1 MIQRNNIPIYGVT
14 EFNLIVKNSLESNF
28 SYIKIRGEISEI
40 KSASKGQ
47 LYLSIKDENSILS
60 AVVWENKINLLKT
73 PPEVGMEVVAHGK
86 ITTWSRYKTTY
97 QLDIDN
103 IEIAGEGALLK
114 LIEERKKRL
123 AEKGMFEEK
132 YKKKLPFLPNKIG
145 IITSST
151 GSVIHDIINRLK
163 ERFPLEVDLWPV
175 SVQGN
180 KASEMIIN
188 AIIGFNEKNF
198 IKKPEVLIIAR
209 GGGSV
214 EDLMAFND
222 ENLAYAVFN
231 SKIPIVSAIG
241 HETDTPLIDFVS
253 DLRAPTPTAAAEIVV
268 PLKKDLISD
277 LNKLSDQ
284 VHNLI
289 ANRINDLFDQLDNYK
304 RLLKDPRSIIHN
316 YEYNFRNLIKNL
328 NNAYTT
334 LISDKKNN
342 LKNKMIKLKSPS
354 DLIKI
359 KKIKSENLLKNLN
372 IQIKQI
378 IKNNFFYLD
387 RAIRVLQSNALE
399 SNLKK
404 GYVLLKKNKN
414 IIKRS
419 TNLTDSDNIQIKFFD
434 KPVNVKIKKI
444 N

>member
-1 MIQRNNIPIYGVT
+1 
-14 EFNLIVKNSLESNF
+14 
-28 SYIKIRGEISEI
+28 
-40 KSASKGQ
+40 
-47 LYLSIKDENSILS
+47 
-60 AVVWENKINLLKT
+60 
-73 PPEVGMEVVAHGK
+73 
-86 ITTWSRYKTTY
+86 
-97 QLDIDN
+97 
-103 IEIAGEGALLK
+103 
-114 LIEERKKRL
+114 
-123 AEKGMFEEK
+123 
-132 YKKKLPFLPNKIG
+132 
-145 IITSST
+145 
-151 GSVIHDIINRLK
+151 
-163 ERFPLEVDLWPV
+163 
-175 SVQGN
+175 
-180 KASEMIIN
+180 
-188 AIIGFNEKNF
+188 
-198 IKKPEVLIIAR
+198 
-209 GGGSV
+209 
-214 EDLMAFND
+214 
-222 ENLAYAVFN
+222 
-231 SKIPIVSAIG
+231 
-241 HETDTPLIDFVS
+241 
-253 DLRAPTPTAAAEIVV
+253 
-268 PLKKDLISD
+268 
-277 LNKLSDQ
+277 
-284 VHNLI
+284 
-289 ANRINDLFDQLDNYK
+289 
-304 RLLKDPRSIIHN
+304 KDPRSIIHN